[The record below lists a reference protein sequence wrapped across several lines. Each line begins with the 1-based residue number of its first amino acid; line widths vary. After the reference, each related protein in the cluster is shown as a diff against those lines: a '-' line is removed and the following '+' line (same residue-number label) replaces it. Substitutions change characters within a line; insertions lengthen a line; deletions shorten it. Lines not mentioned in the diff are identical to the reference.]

1 MGERRV
7 VVVGGGVIGVCCAY
21 FLAKRGARVTLLERD
36 EIGQGASFGNAG
48 CIAPGHGPINKPGRL
63 RQALESMF
71 DDTSPLYIA
80 PRLDP
85 SLIKWLWAFARNC
98 SELHQQ
104 HSMQALAPLGH
115 VSRELF
121 DELVLDEAIDCAYR
135 REGYYDVFLTDS
147 RFMATQ
153 EEANLMREHGY
164 HPELLD
170 GGGMREREPAIKEA
184 VVGAVFYPEAGSI
197 NPHRFVTGL
206 VDRAERAGVE
216 LRTRAEVAEVT
227 VRGQAATGV
236 RLCDGEALEADAVVL
251 ATGAY
256 SPELARRLGL
266 DLPLQPAKGYHLD
279 RTPREGETPALRTTC
294 MLGETSVFC
303 TPMDG
308 FLRFAGTLEF
318 SGANHEIRRSRL
330 EQLTKSASEYLE
342 GVGEAESRSEWCGLR
357 PCIADGLPAVGPV
370 PGCAGAFIATGHAM
384 LGLTLGP
391 VTGKL
396 VSEYVL
402 EGSTSLDIGAL
413 GPDRF

>member
-1 MGERRV
+1 
-7 VVVGGGVIGVCCAY
+7 
-21 FLAKRGARVTLLERD
+21 
-36 EIGQGASFGNAG
+36 
-48 CIAPGHGPINKPGRL
+48 
-63 RQALESMF
+63 
-71 DDTSPLYIA
+71 
-80 PRLDP
+80 
-85 SLIKWLWAFARNC
+85 
-98 SELHQQ
+98 
-104 HSMQALAPLGH
+104 
-115 VSRELF
+115 
-121 DELVLDEAIDCAYR
+121 
-135 REGYYDVFLTDS
+135 
-147 RFMATQ
+147 
-153 EEANLMREHGY
+153 
-164 HPELLD
+164 
-170 GGGMREREPAIKEA
+170 
-184 VVGAVFYPEAGSI
+184 
-197 NPHRFVTGL
+197 
-206 VDRAERAGVE
+206 VE
-216 LRTRAEVAEVT
+216 LRTRAEVADVT

-236 RLCDGEALEADAVVL
+236 RLSDGEALEADAVVL

-402 EGSTSLDIGAL
+402 DGSTSLDIGAL